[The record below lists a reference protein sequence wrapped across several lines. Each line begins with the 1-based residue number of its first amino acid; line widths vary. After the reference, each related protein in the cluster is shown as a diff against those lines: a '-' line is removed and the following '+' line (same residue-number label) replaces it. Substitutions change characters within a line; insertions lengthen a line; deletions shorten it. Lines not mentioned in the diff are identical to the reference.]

1 MKNHPRPHDD
11 ASEKAGLLYLLIATA
26 LQVLIFLICLSSAI
40 TANAGVMSKD
50 DIIKR
55 YPSPYIVGEK
65 DTAIPVWPIFQ
76 QNATENRLVAYVF
89 ESIDLTP
96 IPGFSGVPVNLLIGL
111 DPAGQFL
118 NVQVISQH
126 EPVFLD
132 GLGESP
138 LLSFAAQYKNLSLK
152 QGIKILTSS
161 NSAKNQSS
169 ESVDIDGV
177 AKATASVR
185 IINQTILSSALKVA
199 RQKLGFSQGSD
210 PERTARINADVLE
223 TYTAGEL
230 IDKGLIKH
238 LVLRNADV
246 EEQFRPTTGAG
257 LDAEALAHPADPF
270 IDLYMAYVSVPSI
283 GRSLLTE
290 ASWKKLQGR
299 LDPGDHAVLI
309 LSKGRHSVLSDNF
322 IRGNTPDQLAL
333 KQHQLPIEMRDLN
346 LDLAL
351 KDGAGGELGI
361 TAVTVFKVI
370 SQAGLDPSAPLDFVL
385 PVTRLKGMIYP
396 EKITRDFTF
405 SFKLPAR
412 FYTRPQ
418 GESKSWEGIWQDRWI
433 DITLLVAGLAILSL
447 ALVFQKKL
455 VAQERRFSLF
465 RTGYL
470 LFTLL
475 YIGWYAQGQLSIV
488 NFTSVLQALLAGRDL
503 AFFLYDPMTVTLS
516 FFTVIS
522 LVIWG
527 RGTFCG
533 WLCPFGA
540 LQEFTAKAAQA
551 LKLPQIRLKNKTDQQ
566 LKSVKYLVLAGI
578 LTSAF
583 FSADMTDRLVEVE
596 PFKTAITLNFVR
608 SWPFVAYAVGL
619 LLASMFVY
627 KFFCRYLCPF
637 GAGLAILGR
646 FRQLD
651 WIPRRKA
658 CGTPCQTCRYQCE
671 YQAITPTGA
680 IQYEECFQ
688 CMECVVIHDSDEK
701 CAPLLLEKK
710 RSKTIPI
717 QASPV

>member
-1 MKNHPRPHDD
+1 MKHQPRFHDED
-11 ASEKAGLLYLLIATA
+11 SQQAGLLYLQIATVS
-26 LQVLIFLICLSSAI
+26 QVVIFIVCLAFAI
-40 TANAGVMSKD
+40 TANAGVLSKD

-76 QNATENRLVAYVF
+76 QNATENRLVGYVF

-96 IPGFSGVPVNLLIGL
+96 IPGFSGVPPNLLIGL

-132 GLGESP
+132 GLGEGP

-161 NSAKNQSS
+161 NSAKNQTS
-169 ESVDIDGV
+169 ESVEIDGV

-185 IINQTILSSALKVA
+185 IMNQTILSSALKVA
-199 RQKLGFSQGSD
+199 RKKLGFSQGSD

-223 TYTAGEL
+223 TYTTGKL

-238 LVLRNADV
+238 LLLRNADV
-246 EEQFRPTTGAG
+246 EEQFRQTAGAG
-257 LDAEALAHPADPF
+257 LDPEGLARPADPF

-309 LSKGRHSVLSDNF
+309 LSRGRHSVISDNF

-333 KQHQLPIEMRDLN
+333 KQNQLPIEMRDLN

-351 KDGAGGELGI
+351 NDGAGPGM
-361 TAVTVFKVI
+361 TSVTVFRVI
-370 SQAGLDPSAPLDFVL
+370 SQAGLDPSASLDFVL
-385 PVTRLKGMIYP
+385 PITRLKGMIYP
-396 EKITRDFTF
+396 EKITRDVTF

-412 FYTRPQ
+412 FYTQPQ
-418 GESKSWEGIWQDRWI
+418 GESKSWEGIWHERWP
-433 DITLLVAGLAILSL
+433 DIAVLVAGLAILTL
-447 ALVFQKKL
+447 ALAFQKKL
-455 VAQERRFSLF
+455 VAHERRFSLF
-465 RTGYL
+465 RNSYL

-475 YIGWYAQGQLSIV
+475 FIGWYAQGQLSIV
-488 NFTSVLQALLAGRDL
+488 NFTGVLQALLAGRDL
-503 AFFLYDPMTVTLS
+503 TFFLYDPMTVTLS
-516 FFTVIS
+516 IFTVLS
-522 LVIWG
+522 LAIWG

-540 LQEFTAKAAQA
+540 LQEFTAKAAQW
-551 LKLPQIRLKNKTDQQ
+551 LKVPQIRLKTRTDQQ
-566 LKSVKYLVLAGI
+566 MKSVKYLVLAGI
-578 LTSAF
+578 LVSAF
-583 FSADMTDRLVEVE
+583 FSTDLTDRLVEVE

-608 SWPFVAYAVGL
+608 SWPFVVYAGGL
-619 LLASMFVY
+619 LVASMFMY

-637 GAGLAILGR
+637 GAGLAVLGR

-680 IQYEECFQ
+680 IQYDECFQ

-710 RSKTIPI
+710 RNKTIPI